1 MRYFLPRSI
10 IVLAITTLVAAASP
24 LMAQALP
31 VQSAP
36 WAATLRDGDYELHDF
51 HFHSGETLS
60 KVKLHYRTLG
70 TPQRDQNALV
80 TNAVLILHGT
90 GGSGQQFL
98 TAQFAGVLLGPGQ
111 LLDAARY
118 FIILP
123 DGIGHGNSSKP
134 SDGMHGRFPHYD
146 YDDMVAAQYAVVTQA
161 LGVNHLLLAIGT
173 SMGCM
178 HAWIWGERYPEFMDG
193 LVPLACQPVEI
204 AGRNRVMRKMI
215 MDSIT
220 TDPEWKNGDYRE
232 QPRGLRSAVYISLL
246 MGSIP
251 LQWQKDHPT
260 RRQADAFLDDQLKRR
275 LATTDAN
282 DVLYGV
288 DASRDYNPDPDLEK
302 IQARVLFINSADDQ
316 INPPELGIAER
327 EIKRVKHGKFVLL
340 PLTDESRG
348 HGTHSL
354 PAIWQE
360 YLAELLP
367 TLGGK

>member
-1 MRYFLPRSI
+1 MRSFLPRSI
-10 IVLAITTLVAAASP
+10 VVLAIAALVSAGP

-51 HFHSGETLS
+51 HFHSGETLP
-60 KVKLHYRTLG
+60 KLKLHYRTLG
-70 TPQRDQNALV
+70 TPQRDPNARV

-98 TAQFAGVLLGPGQ
+98 TPQFAGVLLGPGQ
-111 LLDAARY
+111 LLDASQY

-123 DGIGHGNSSKP
+123 DGIGHGSSSKP
-134 SDGMHGRFPHYD
+134 SDGLRGRFPHYD

-161 LGVNHLLLAIGT
+161 LGVNHLLLVIGT

-178 HAWIWGERYPEFMDG
+178 HAWIWGERYPEFVDG

-220 TDPEWKNGDYRE
+220 ADPEWKNGNYSE
-232 QPRGLRSAVYISLL
+232 QPRGLRSAIYISLL

-251 LQWQKDHPT
+251 LQWQKEHPT
-260 RRQADAFLDDQLKRR
+260 RHQADAFLNDQLMRR
-275 LATTDAN
+275 IATTDAN
-282 DVLYGV
+282 DMLHGI

-327 EIKRVKHGKFVLL
+327 EIKRVKNGRFVLL
-340 PLTDESRG
+340 PITDESRG

-360 YLAELLP
+360 YLAELLH